1 VTAFLTVRE
10 TDADASELL
19 KSYAK
24 FLVANGGIE
33 AQTAGAD
40 NRARLFNMF
49 GTYEWVIVRGRILAG
64 IHEADNKDVAE
75 KVGAMVYR
83 NLGDKKP

>member
-1 VTAFLTVRE
+1 
-10 TDADASELL
+10 
-19 KSYAK
+19 
-24 FLVANGGIE
+24 
-33 AQTAGAD
+33 
-40 NRARLFNMF
+40 MF